1 MWGARRQGFLGPGWL
16 GQGRQS
22 QSLTPAWPPWC
33 PSPPPSLPPSILNA
47 HQAEGL
53 RLGSSP
59 QGMQAAY
66 VFYPRL
72 HWGHLFQRVSSP
84 SHASQGPQGRDS
96 PFPAPWPATP
106 TLPQKMEHSSS
117 PRGSAEDVCV
127 LQEGAHSRRGGGVGR
142 GGGAV
147 GSSCRLVPSRGRPGW
162 SRQPTMSSVPD
173 LHSAGAF
180 RALSSLCRLDLL
192 LPIKRVSQ
200 EEPPSVC
207 PRAHGASSLLWSQG
221 PVPRSS
227 LPSGNI
233 QPWS

>member
-1 MWGARRQGFLGPGWL
+1 MHTRLRASGWGAALKACRLYMSFTPDYTGAICFRGCLLPAAPAEALRAGTLPSQHPGLPPQPCPRRW
-16 GQGRQS
+16 S
-22 QSLTPAWPPWC
+22 TPAVLEAQLKMC
-33 PSPPPSLPPSILNA
+33 VCYRREHIL
-47 HQAEGL
+47 
-53 RLGSSP
+53 
-59 QGMQAAY
+59 
-66 VFYPRL
+66 
-72 HWGHLFQRVSSP
+72 
-84 SHASQGPQGRDS
+84 
-96 PFPAPWPATP
+96 
-106 TLPQKMEHSSS
+106 
-117 PRGSAEDVCV
+117 
-127 LQEGAHSRRGGGVGR
+127 VGR
-142 GGGAV
+142 AGV
-147 GSSCRLVPSRGRPGW
+147 SSCRLVPSRGRPGW

-180 RALSSLCRLDLL
+180 RVLSSLCRLDLL

>member
-1 MWGARRQGFLGPGWL
+1 M
-16 GQGRQS
+16 
-22 QSLTPAWPPWC
+22 TPAWPPWG
-33 PSPPPSLPPSILNA
+33 PSPPPSLSPSIVNA
-47 HQAEGL
+47 HQAQSL

-59 QGMQAAY
+59 QGTQAVY
-66 VFYPRL
+66 MFYPRL
-72 HWGHLFQRVSSP
+72 HWDHLFQRVSSP
-84 SHASQGPQGRDS
+84 NHTSRGPQGRDS

-106 TLPQKMEHSSS
+106 TLSQKMGYSSS
-117 PRGSAEDVCV
+117 PGGSAEDVCV
-127 LQEGAHSRRGGGVGR
+127 LQEGAHSPGC

-147 GSSCRLVPSRGRPGW
+147 GGAVESCCRLVPSRGRPGW

-173 LHSAGAF
+173 LHSAGALGV
-180 RALSSLCRLDLL
+180 LSALCRLDLL
-192 LPIKRVSQ
+192 LPIKRVSR

-207 PRAHGASSLLWSQG
+207 PGAHGASSLLWSQG

>member
-1 MWGARRQGFLGPGWL
+1 MPTECLSGVILPTTPILHLWAPLETRTRVELAVAGTCRALSFLPDSVHGA
-16 GQGRQS
+16 
-22 QSLTPAWPPWC
+22 
-33 PSPPPSLPPSILNA
+33 
-47 HQAEGL
+47 
-53 RLGSSP
+53 
-59 QGMQAAY
+59 
-66 VFYPRL
+66 
-72 HWGHLFQRVSSP
+72 
-84 SHASQGPQGRDS
+84 
-96 PFPAPWPATP
+96 PFPGML
-106 TLPQKMEHSSS
+106 LPSRTYSKKKNLLHLSSS
-117 PRGSAEDVCV
+117 MRPLPASVDRDDC
-127 LQEGAHSRRGGGVGR
+127 
-142 GGGAV
+142 
-147 GSSCRLVPSRGRPGW
+147 CCYRLVPSRGRPGW

-180 RALSSLCRLDLL
+180 RVLSSLCRLDLL